1 MAQNSDSATAST
13 ADTNLL
19 ALQRGGGVL
28 AHEQLDPQ
36 FGRRYLDVELACA
49 ATTKTQNRFKCTQ
62 RLRKRNKKSNRDT
75 FEKFTETPNQQRVHQ
90 ERTNLLN

>member
-1 MAQNSDSATAST
+1 MKQNSDSATEST

-49 ATTKTQNRFKCTQ
+49 ATTKTQNRLKCTQ
-62 RLRKRNKKSNRDT
+62 RYRKRTKKSNRDT
-75 FEKFTETPNQQRVHQ
+75 FEKVSKTPNQQRVQ
-90 ERTNLLN
+90 NLK

>member
-1 MAQNSDSATAST
+1 MTHSDSAAAST

-36 FGRRYLDVELACA
+36 AGRRYLDVELACA
-49 ATTKTQNRFKCTQ
+49 ATTKTHSRLKCTQ
-62 RLRKRNKKSNRDT
+62 GLRKRNKKVQRDAVT
-75 FEKFTETPNQQRVHQ
+75 KVNTISNQQRVQ
-90 ERTNLLN
+90 NSQSNLLTC